1 MRETS
6 LAFDSLGSLQS
17 LVTHDECVRICSI
30 LEEGNGSFCHVV
42 HNHIVP
48 FRSVL
53 LVQVE
58 LWRIW
63 RILLMLLGVGG
74 LSFSLQVER

>member
-1 MRETS
+1 M
-6 LAFDSLGSLQS
+6 AFGSFGLLQS

-30 LEEGNGSFCHVV
+30 LEAGNESFCRVV

-53 LVQVE
+53 LDQLE

-63 RILLMLLGVGG
+63 RILLRLLCLGG
-74 LSFSLQVER
+74 LYFSLQVER